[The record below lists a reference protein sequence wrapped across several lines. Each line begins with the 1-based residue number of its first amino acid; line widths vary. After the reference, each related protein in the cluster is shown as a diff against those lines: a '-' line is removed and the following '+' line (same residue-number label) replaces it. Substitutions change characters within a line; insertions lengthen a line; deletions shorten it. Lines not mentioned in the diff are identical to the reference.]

1 FSACRLL
8 ASREKGAM
16 PSHPLRVAVVCSS
29 NQNRSMEA
37 HSILSKRGFE
47 VRSFGTGTHV
57 KLPGPAPDKPNVY
70 DFKTTYEQM
79 YNDLV
84 RKDKEL
90 YTQNGIL
97 HMLDRNKRIK
107 VRPERFQSCKDQFDL
122 VITCEER
129 VYDQVLEDL
138 NSREQ
143 ETFQPVHVINVDI
156 QDNHEEATLGA
167 FLICE
172 LCQCVMKGLFC
183 TSLTMRCPFSTQ
195 IQHTDDMEN
204 EMDELLQEF
213 EEKSSRPFLHTVC
226 FY

>member
-1 FSACRLL
+1 
-8 ASREKGAM
+8 M
-16 PSHPLRVAVVCSS
+16 PSSPLRVAVVCSS

-37 HSILSKRGFE
+37 HNILSKRGFS

-70 DFKTTYEQM
+70 DFKTTYDQM
-79 YNDLV
+79 YNDLL

-90 YTQNGIL
+90 YVKSDHIDINVISSSDKRTAKVLNLSNFRYTQNGIL

-107 VRPERFQSCKDQFDL
+107 PRPERFQNCKDVFDL
-122 VITCEER
+122 ILTCEER
-129 VYDQVLEDL
+129 VYDQVVEDL

-143 ETFQPVHVINVDI
+143 ETCQPVHVINVDI

-172 LCQCVMKGLFC
+172 LCQC
-183 TSLTMRCPFSTQ
+183 
-195 IQHTDDMEN
+195 IQHTEDMEN
-204 EMDELLQEF
+204 EIDELLQEF
-213 EEKSSRPFLHTVC
+213 EEKSGRTFLHTVC

>member
-1 FSACRLL
+1 
-8 ASREKGAM
+8 M
-16 PSHPLRVAVVCSS
+16 PSQPLRVAVVCSS

-37 HSILSKRGFE
+37 HNILR
-47 VRSFGTGTHV
+47 
-57 KLPGPAPDKPNVY
+57 
-70 DFKTTYEQM
+70 
-79 YNDLV
+79 
-84 RKDKEL
+84 

-97 HMLDRNKRIK
+97 HMLERNKRIK
-107 VRPERFQSCKDQFDL
+107 QRPERFQSCKDQFDL

-172 LCQCVMKGLFC
+172 LCQCVSNQHAHCRAAFASAK
-183 TSLTMRCPFSTQ
+183 RC
-195 IQHTDDMEN
+195 
-204 EMDELLQEF
+204 
-213 EEKSSRPFLHTVC
+213 C
-226 FY
+226 

>member
-1 FSACRLL
+1 
-8 ASREKGAM
+8 M
-16 PSHPLRVAVVCSS
+16 PQNPLRVAVVCSS

-37 HSILSKRGFE
+37 HSILSKKGFN

-57 KLPGPAPDKPNVY
+57 KLPGPAPDKPNIY
-70 DFKTTYEQM
+70 DFKTTYDQM
-79 YNDLV
+79 YSDLI

-107 VRPERFQSCKDQFDL
+107 SRPERFQTCKDQFDL
-122 VITCEER
+122 IVTCEER

-143 ETFQPVHVINVDI
+143 ETFQSVHVINVDI
-156 QDNHEEATLGA
+156 QDNHEEATIGA

-172 LCQCVMKGLFC
+172 LCQCVSVCTFCVLGELGKLMKQCAALNNTPQCIQMG
-183 TSLTMRCPFSTQ
+183 STVTQ
-195 IQHTDDMEN
+195 TN
-204 EMDELLQEF
+204 VY
-213 EEKSSRPFLHTVC
+213 R
-226 FY
+226 